1 MPDLPDASAS
11 DGEIAAALARSAGE
25 MLLELRQALTLR
37 GADQRTIKN
46 AGDRESH
53 LWLVDALATL
63 RPDDG
68 VLSEEGRDDRARLA
82 NPRVWIVDP
91 LDGTREYGEGRSD
104 WAVHV
109 ALSIDGRP
117 DVGAVAQPGIG
128 RVFTT
133 DPPELVPPRDPSQPI
148 RMVVSRSRAPMITV
162 LVAQQLGASY
172 LEMGSAGAKA
182 MAVVRGEADFYLHA
196 GGQYE
201 WDNCAPAAVALA
213 AGLHASR
220 VDGAPLTYN
229 HPDPWSP
236 DLLVCRPELAEPI
249 LSIVHG
255 YL

>member
-1 MPDLPDASAS
+1 MPELPDASAS
-11 DGEIAAALARSAGE
+11 DDEIAAALADGAGQ
-25 MLLELRQALTLR
+25 MLVDLRAGLTLQ
-37 GADQRTIKN
+37 GADQRTIKD
-46 AGDRESH
+46 AGDREAH
-53 LWLVDALATL
+53 LWLVAALAAL

-82 NPRVWIVDP
+82 KERVWIVDP

-109 ALSIDGRP
+109 ALSIDGHP
-117 DVGAVAQPGIG
+117 TIGAVAQPGIG
-128 RVFTT
+128 RVFSTGEPDT
-133 DPPELVPPRDPSQPI
+133 VPPRDESAPI
-148 RMVVSRSRAPMITV
+148 RMVVSRSRAPMITM
-162 LVAQQLGASY
+162 LVAQNLQATY

-220 VDGAPLTYN
+220 VDGSPLRYN
-229 HPDPWSP
+229 NADPWLP
-236 DLLVCRPELAEPI
+236 DLLVCRRELAEPI
-249 LSIVHG
+249 LTIVHS